1 MLQSSLD
8 HVPIDVRE
16 ERFDVLGTI
25 RRFVIQNKRMLPNV
39 HYQHGSEAGDVSGF
53 MQSDPMIRQRAV
65 HGILVTDGP
74 ANSTHLADADE
85 LGLPNVIAAETLFR

>member
-25 RRFVIQNKRMLPNV
+25 RRFVIQDKCMLPNV
-39 HYQHGSEAGDVSGF
+39 HYQHGSETGDVSGF

-65 HGILVTDGP
+65 RRILITHGP
-74 ANSTHLADADE
+74 ANSAHLTDADE
-85 LGLPNVIAAETLFR
+85 LSLPNVIAAETLFG